1 MPVSPANGEK
11 RSVHH
16 GHSHSWKPAFLIA
29 RPRYDIPSSE
39 EKKMGAVYILRSGE
53 GDLFKIGM
61 TRGDVDVR
69 KKGLATGNPHPLT
82 EYASLET
89 DDPSK
94 VESFLQGLLRSKRS
108 RRSEATEFY
117 EVAQAELDTAIQEAR
132 DYADH
137 DLPQEAEVERL
148 AAESCE
154 DRLITPV
161 ADDWAAYAQLL
172 RARETHDRATHAR
185 NRLEWTLKLRIG
197 TAYGLD
203 GIATWR
209 TITAKRFDAEA
220 FGRDHPDLHNAYLR
234 ESHSRR
240 FDLR

>member
-1 MPVSPANGEK
+1 
-11 RSVHH
+11 
-16 GHSHSWKPAFLIA
+16 
-29 RPRYDIPSSE
+29 
-39 EKKMGAVYILRSGE
+39 MGAVYILRSGE

>member
-1 MPVSPANGEK
+1 
-11 RSVHH
+11 
-16 GHSHSWKPAFLIA
+16 
-29 RPRYDIPSSE
+29 
-39 EKKMGAVYILRSGE
+39 MGAVYILRSGDE
-53 GDLFKIGM
+53 DLFKIGM
-61 TRGDVDVR
+61 TRGEVSAR
-69 KKGLATGNPHPLT
+69 QRGLATGNPHPLSV
-82 EYASLET
+82 YATIET
-89 DDPSK
+89 DQPSK

-117 EVAQAELDTAIQEAR
+117 EVAQAELEVAIQEAR
-132 DYADH
+132 EYADH

-148 AAESCE
+148 AVESSE
-154 DRLITPV
+154 DDLITPV
-161 ADDWAAYAQLL
+161 DDDWVTYVQLL
-172 RARETHDRATHAR
+172 HARETHDRAAHAR
-185 NRLEWTLKLRIG
+185 SRLEWKLKLRIG

-220 FGRDHPDLHNAYLR
+220 LGRDHPDLHSAYLR

>member
-1 MPVSPANGEK
+1 
-11 RSVHH
+11 
-16 GHSHSWKPAFLIA
+16 
-29 RPRYDIPSSE
+29 
-39 EKKMGAVYILRSGE
+39 MGLVYMLRSGE
-53 GDLFKIGM
+53 EDLFKIGM

-82 EYASLET
+82 EYASIQT
-89 DDPSK
+89 DHPSK
-94 VESFLQGLLRSKRS
+94 VESFLHGLLRSKRS

-117 EVAQAELDTAIQEAR
+117 EIAQPELDAAIQEAR
-132 DYADH
+132 DYADR

-148 AAESCE
+148 AAEVCE
-154 DRLITPV
+154 DRLLTP
-161 ADDWAAYAQLL
+161 ATDDWAIYTQLL
-172 RARETHDRATHAR
+172 HAREAHDRASHAR
-185 NRLEWTLKLRIG
+185 NRLEWKLKLRIG

-209 TITAKRFDAEA
+209 TITSSRPDLEA
-220 FGRDHPDLHNAYLR
+220 LSRDHPDLYASYLR